1 MATPRWLDE
10 REAHLWRAWLRVAH
24 ELPRVLEDEI
34 NQGSGLSAA
43 DYAILIPLSESAD
56 GVLRPRD
63 IGREIWWDRSR
74 LSHQLTRM
82 EKRGLVVREECA
94 EDGRGAL
101 VRMTPAGRAAIE
113 GAAPDHVE
121 ATRRH
126 FFDHLSSR
134 DIDVLTRVFDRV
146 LAHLDQTSNADD
158 ENAEA
163 HRSQLADSTRSDT
176 DPTERSTGRKSPSR
190 STSKLTQT
198 DAARRRAVRGGG

>member
-24 ELPRVLEDEI
+24 ELPRALEDEI

-82 EKRGLVVREECA
+82 EKRGLVAREECA

-113 GAAPDHVE
+113 GAAPDHVA
-121 ATRRH
+121 ATRRY

-134 DIDVLTRVFDRV
+134 DVDVLT
-146 LAHLDQTSNADD
+146 ACSIGSSPTSIERA
-158 ENAEA
+158 APTTA
-163 HRSQLADSTRSDT
+163 TRK
-176 DPTERSTGRKSPSR
+176 G
-190 STSKLTQT
+190 L
-198 DAARRRAVRGGG
+198 ARRWATAPGAKPIGRSARREDGPRRGQRPNGCEPTLPVDEP